1 MLLSV
6 PLTLRKRSFR
16 RIIREW
22 FQSTDLSRWI
32 RMRSKN
38 TRRMSSLMRM
48 RYRRQVHTYQQKYL
62 MMLSRYLIEA
72 KWVRNLRSKSVSR
85 RSRNTDGL
93 RSIEMVTL
101 LWRKDFL
108 SSELRGS
115 NVNLT
120 NRLVMKLSAQSLS
133 LKNILKLNVKS
144 NLSNSKPTQRI
155 SKIFNKQLK
164 EWTITSLQNLKCLI
178 WSPKMARC
186 W

>member
-1 MLLSV
+1 
-6 PLTLRKRSFR
+6 
-16 RIIREW
+16 
-22 FQSTDLSRWI
+22 
-32 RMRSKN
+32 
-38 TRRMSSLMRM
+38 
-48 RYRRQVHTYQQKYL
+48 
-62 MMLSRYLIEA
+62 
-72 KWVRNLRSKSVSR
+72 
-85 RSRNTDGL
+85 
-93 RSIEMVTL
+93 MVTL

-186 W
+186 WSSMIKRNIAAISWPILTNLLFKWRRGRTCWKCMMILPGGLILRWSVLILTKLDAWWITTNRYQS